1 MVLLLQQ
8 RQQQQQQRTFISI
21 DAHSGCWDSTNNI
34 VIPFWN
40 IAARRHH
47 QQQQRQRAQQQRNLL
62 QRVQPAAAAA
72 SKNDTDNEATIDFCV
87 AASLS
92 NGLQLPVPP
101 PSPPRRRHRTRSN
114 VVTSS
119 NYRGG
124 GGAAATTSST
134 TSTFTSSSDAVK
146 NTTTRVDEGYKPL
159 IFDKKYP
166 YQFSFFQAGDG
177 SDDDADGIPTRFLV
191 MQNQDRALAKT
202 AAQSTLAW
210 REQHDIDRILQ
221 RPQIYFDIAK
231 QVFPHY
237 FVDVRDTT
245 NHIIFVQRPAL
256 LNLQLANHNHLTP
269 TKLLGTLR
277 CFLELMFWNHFL
289 GWHSHSHLS
298 VYSLLCYCRT
308 LYLCQ

>member
-101 PSPPRRRHRTRSN
+101 PTPPRRRHRTRSN

-124 GGAAATTSST
+124 GAAATTSST
-134 TSTFTSSSDAVK
+134 TSTASSSSDAVK
-146 NTTTRVDEGYKPL
+146 NTTARVDEGYKPL

>member
-72 SKNDTDNEATIDFCV
+72 ASKNDTDNEATIDFCV

-124 GGAAATTSST
+124 GAAATTTST
-134 TSTFTSSSDAVK
+134 TSTFTASSDAVK

>member
-62 QRVQPAAAAA
+62 QRVQPAAAA